1 MFTFLCKFSV
11 LQKAAKIEISL
22 LENSEGSIRGV
33 QMGKSGLLEHA
44 ELANQIRGFGIP
56 DH

>member
-44 ELANQIRGFGIP
+44 ELANQIRGFGFP